1 MKKGI
6 FFQIIVVFI
15 ILLGWNLFHL
25 GYEFQKEV
33 FEESISSSP
42 MMLLSMQEDT
52 RDQLKLKIEDNDY
65 IKEIKIIQD
74 SVIANTLIANY
85 DLEGSNDL
93 LSSYLLPTAMQINF
107 VGEKFYIEQ
116 KLELE
121 RTLLEYSPAVIHYFD
136 NANWQDNQNKISFL
150 TNGYYIGFGLFIIF
164 ILFISIFLR
173 IHFEM
178 KSNVFWK
185 IYHSSG
191 GQIGKRRKQF
201 FVNSL
206 YLCFIPLILNVAI
219 YYALIYFQLLHI
231 EIDYRFFGVELLT
244 LAISSLFAGIALGEN
259 LK

>member
-15 ILLGWNLFHL
+15 ILLGWNLLHL

-52 RDQLKLKIEDNDY
+52 LDQLKLKIEDNDY

-107 VGEKFYIEQ
+107 VGEKFQIEQ
-116 KLELE
+116 KIEIY
-121 RTLLEYSPAVIHYFD
+121 RILLEFSPDVIYYFD
-136 NANWQDNQNKISFL
+136 NAQWQGNLNKISL
-150 TNGYYIGFGLFIIF
+150 LIKGYYVGFGLFIIF
-164 ILFISIFLR
+164 MLFISIFLR
-173 IHFEM
+173 VHFEM
-178 KSNVFWK
+178 KSNDFWK
-185 IYHSSG
+185 IYSSSG
-191 GQIGKRRKQF
+191 GHLGKRRKQF
-201 FVNSL
+201 FVNLL
-206 YLCFIPLILNVAI
+206 YICFIPFMLKVAI
-219 YYALIYFQLLHI
+219 YYALIYFQLLPV
-231 EIDYRFFGVELLT
+231 EIDYRFFGIEFLT
-244 LAISSLFAGIALGEN
+244 VVISSLFAGVALGKN

>member
-6 FFQIIVVFI
+6 FFQIIVIFI
-15 ILLGWNLFHL
+15 ILLGWNLLHL
-25 GYEFQKEV
+25 GYEYQKDV
-33 FEESISSSP
+33 FEDNISASP
-42 MMLLSMQEDT
+42 MMLLSMQENT
-52 RDQLKLKIEDNDY
+52 LEQLKLKIESSNY
-65 IKEIKIIQD
+65 IKDISIIKDSIIAQ
-74 SVIANTLIANY
+74 TLINNY
-85 DLEGSNDL
+85 DLGDSDEIL
-93 LSSYLLPTAMQINF
+93 RSYLLPTAMQINF
-107 VGEKFYIEQ
+107 MGEKFQIEQ

-206 YLCFIPLILNVAI
+206 YLCFIPFILNVAI
-219 YYALIYFQLLHI
+219 YYALIYFQLLHV
-231 EIDYRFFGVELLT
+231 EINYRFFGIELLA